1 MERATRAS
9 SASSMAGSSAALG
22 ASKPLLHDLSQDPLL
37 NIPDAQASRSHS
49 PSLQVRRVKR
59 SKQVTDNMDLKAQM
73 AQVLELL
80 AKQAMAAQA
89 SVQAPLQPKLP
100 SPLPQGSSG
109 WMGKG
114 IPAGARG
121 HAEEEPGFEVALSS
135 SVSAFMGRAAAFLQ
149 VPWTPV
155 AEPSQSVFRI
165 QTMAPRPQKFPA
177 FPDFMEEVRSSWD
190 RPASGPSVLKQP
202 APLTTLEG
210 AEKLGLAGFRRFCI
224 DMGKDSNE
232 LALHFNPRF
241 HDDAAGTVIVCNSKR
256 GGCWGSEQRDP
267 NFPFEKG
274 ATIKSR
280 LAVLAQ
286 EQRKQGVSGGGHG
299 RMSSSHPNNCSVPVE
314 HAQAG
319 SSGQK
324 NFGLTVKVLGDCF
337 EIELPNEHIVAFPN
351 HLSLDKITYI
361 RVKGDLK
368 VTSFKFE

>member
-9 SASSMAGSSAALG
+9 SVSSMAGSSAALG
-22 ASKPLLHDLSQDPLL
+22 APEPLLHDLSQDPLL
-37 NIPDAQASRSHS
+37 NIPDAQASSSHS

-59 SKQVTDNMDLKAQM
+59 SKQVKDIMDLKAQM

-80 AKQAMAAQA
+80 AKQAMAAPA

-100 SPLPQGSSG
+100 SPSPRGVHGGLEKASQLAQEDTPSIVASGEGASFSSD
-109 WMGKG
+109 M
-114 IPAGARG
+114 
-121 HAEEEPGFEVALSS
+121 
-135 SVSAFMGRAAAFLQ
+135 Q

-155 AEPSQSVFRI
+155 AEPSQSVFRM
-165 QTMAPRPQKFPA
+165 QTMALRPQKFPA

-190 RPASGPSVLKQP
+190 RPASGPSVLKQA
-202 APLTTLEG
+202 APLTSLGG
-210 AEKLGLAGFRRFCI
+210 AEKLVLAGFCRWGGWLETQRARTFNARFCI

-232 LALHFNPRF
+232 MALHFNPRF

-274 ATIKSR
+274 ATIK
-280 LAVLAQ
+280 
-286 EQRKQGVSGGGHG
+286 
-299 RMSSSHPNNCSVPVE
+299 
-314 HAQAG
+314 
-319 SSGQK
+319 
-324 NFGLTVKVLGDCF
+324 LTVRVLGNCF
-337 EIELPNEHIVAFPN
+337 EIELPNEHIVTFPN